1 MSKDQQAVAV
11 VTGSSTG
18 IGFETSLALARK
30 GFKTCATM
38 RDTQKSQHLEN
49 ITREENLPIKVFEM
63 NVDKDDS
70 VITAI
75 QKIVNEYGR
84 IDILVNNAGYGLFGA
99 LEDFTMLDFKKQFE
113 TNVFGMVRTIQ
124 NVLPTMRLQRNGIII
139 NISSLAGLA
148 GIPSQTAYS
157 GTKFAVEGIS
167 ESLSYEL
174 EPFGIKVILVEPG
187 VIKTEFVKDLV
198 VPTNKYDIDKNRN
211 STNHSDYAGL
221 NEISSSSPL
230 SFYKDTMNR
239 FLTFYFN
246 AMNRA
251 PHPAVVADEIIKVI
265 EKSLLD
271 SNASAIQRIT
281 VGKDSNKYSKL
292 KKDLTDNEFH
302 ELLKND
308 VLK

>member
-1 MSKDQQAVAV
+1 MPKDQQAVAV

-30 GFKTCATM
+30 GFNTCATM
-38 RDTQKSQHLEN
+38 RDISKSKSLEN
-49 ITREENLPIKVFEM
+49 IAREENLPIKVFEM
-63 NVDKDDS
+63 NVDKDNS
-70 VITAI
+70 VTTAI

-124 NVLPTMRLQRNGIII
+124 SALPTMRVQRSGIII

-198 VPTNKYDIDKNRN
+198 MPVNKYDIDKNGN
-211 STNHSDYAGL
+211 STNHSVGVSLDD
-221 NEISSSSPL
+221 SSSS
-230 SFYKDTMNR
+230 FYKETMNK

-246 AMNRA
+246 VMSRA
-251 PHPAVVADEIIKVI
+251 PHPVVVADEIIKVI
-265 EKSLLD
+265 ENSLSD
-271 SNASAIQRIT
+271 KNTSALQRIT
-281 VGKDSNKYSKL
+281 VGKDSKKYSKL
-292 KKDLTDNEFH
+292 KKELTDDEFH

-308 VLK
+308 VMK